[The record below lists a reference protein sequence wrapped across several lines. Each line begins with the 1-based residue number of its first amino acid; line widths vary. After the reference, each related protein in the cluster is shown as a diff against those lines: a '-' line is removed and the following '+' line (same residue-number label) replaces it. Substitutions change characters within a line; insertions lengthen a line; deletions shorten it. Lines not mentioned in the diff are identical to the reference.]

1 MVGYPHNFLSLILL
15 RFSQNINRVVF
26 EMLTMFP
33 LFSCW
38 YNNSCY
44 GNEPISRKTHLERK
58 LRFLKTMRDDLET
71 KLAGLNA
78 AITNVEQQVS
88 HEDTTQV

>member
-1 MVGYPHNFLSLILL
+1 MVGYPHNLWSLILL
-15 RFSQNINRVVF
+15 RFSHNINRVIF
-26 EMLTMFP
+26 GILTMFP
-33 LFSCW
+33 FFSW

-44 GNEPISRKTHLERK
+44 GGEPISRKTYLERK
-58 LRFLKTMRDDLET
+58 LKFLKAMRDDLET

-88 HEDTTQV
+88 RENTTQV